1 MQEELLSSKQGG
13 CAGRPQR
20 AGQAGA
26 ADGGWEE
33 PGANVGAGSQGEKL
47 QEADRG
53 GGGDRGVE
61 PGQVL
66 QGAAGAGG
74 GGGEGPCVAA
84 SLKICLL
91 IDLGL

>member
-1 MQEELLSSKQGG
+1 MKRKRKNSKRTFHWRKNQI
-13 CAGRPQR
+13 
-20 AGQAGA
+20 
-26 ADGGWEE
+26 
-33 PGANVGAGSQGEKL
+33 
-47 QEADRG
+47 DRG